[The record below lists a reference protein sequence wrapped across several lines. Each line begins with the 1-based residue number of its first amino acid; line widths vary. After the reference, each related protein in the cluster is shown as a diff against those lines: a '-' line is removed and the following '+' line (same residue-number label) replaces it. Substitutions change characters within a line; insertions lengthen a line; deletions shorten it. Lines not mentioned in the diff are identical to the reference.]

1 MPEYEHR
8 EANYSN
14 GLGKIIGSFAM
25 GCVQADNLAKDA
37 YVQRQIM
44 MMGEDPPNVDFVAR
58 TNLVGLEQPLET
70 RVSVP
75 KIILAPSTP
84 IMIERSFLS
93 MDMTVSA
100 HTEDNLSVQSDI
112 EAEGSAKIG
121 YGPIGGELRIKASVS
136 VAKEN
141 KRSSDYTSTT
151 HAELTMVQ
159 GPAPEGLMKIIDS
172 LNATT
177 VRALE
182 LNSILIEDQAEKLRI
197 ETVGSNGELPPPAP
211 VTDD

>member
-1 MPEYEHR
+1 MTEYEGR
-8 EANYSN
+8 ERNYNN
-14 GLGKIIGSFAM
+14 GLGKVIGSFAM
-25 GCVQADNLAKDA
+25 GCVQADNAAKDA
-37 YVQRQIM
+37 YVARQIAL
-44 MMGEDPPNVDFVAR
+44 MGQEPPNVDFLAK
-58 TNLVGLEQPLET
+58 TNLIGIEQALET

-84 IMIERSFLS
+84 LMIEKAFLP

-100 HTEDNLSVQSDI
+100 HTEDNLSVQSDT
-112 EAEGSAKIG
+112 EVEGSVKAG
-121 YGPIGGELRIKASVS
+121 WGPISGELRIKAAVS
-136 VAKEN
+136 VAKES

-151 HAELTMVQ
+151 HAEVTMVQ

-177 VRALE
+177 ARALE

-197 ETVGSNGELPPPAP
+197 ETEAAEPEELPAAAPAN
-211 VTDD
+211 